1 MGHPHHVLEAVI
13 LSSHTVSRTVH
24 CQSGDGGHMLL
35 QNSSEGFESGYWH
48 SNVMAKLGLLSS
60 TQDSQQLG
68 QQKQGPQ
75 AAHLQYWY
83 QQHPHICPPNHPQT
97 HIQNFQHFNSFQ

>member
-1 MGHPHHVLEAVI
+1 MGHPHHILEAVI

-24 CQSGDGGHMLL
+24 CQSGDVGHMLL
-35 QNSSEGFESGYWH
+35 QNSSEGFKSGYWH

-60 TQDSQQLG
+60 TQNSQQLG

-75 AAHLQYWY
+75 AAHLQHWY
-83 QQHPHICPPNHPQT
+83 QQHPHICPPNHP
-97 HIQNFQHFNSFQ
+97 